1 MSEGLEG
8 CRMLMEHPEQL
19 PQDSCQQGVFM
30 EVGGGGIQEQQAGC
44 HVEELKEQQS

>member
-30 EVGGGGIQEQQAGC
+30 EVGGGVASKNSRL
-44 HVEELKEQQS
+44 VAM